1 MATLNKIMLIGRLT
15 RDPELRY
22 TPGGAAVCDL
32 RLATSRN
39 YTLQDGTK
47 KEESLFIDVTVWKKQ
62 AEFCAEFLRKGRQ
75 VFVEGRL
82 KFDEWEGPDG
92 GKRSKYSV
100 VAQTVQFLDSRRDGE
115 SGGGGGGM
123 AQDERPPDQE
133 PPPEEETPF

>member
-1 MATLNKIMLIGRLT
+1 MANLNKVMLIGRLT

-22 TPGGAAVCDL
+22 TQGGAAVCDL
-32 RLATSRN
+32 RIASSRS

-62 AEFCAEFLRKGRQ
+62 AEFCAEFLKKGRQ

-82 KFDEWEGPDG
+82 KLDEWESTEGQ
-92 GKRSKYSV
+92 KRSKISV
-100 VAQTVQFLDSRRDGE
+100 VAQSVQFLDSRRDAE
-115 SGGGGGGM
+115 SGGGGGM

-133 PPPEEETPF
+133 PPPSDEETPF